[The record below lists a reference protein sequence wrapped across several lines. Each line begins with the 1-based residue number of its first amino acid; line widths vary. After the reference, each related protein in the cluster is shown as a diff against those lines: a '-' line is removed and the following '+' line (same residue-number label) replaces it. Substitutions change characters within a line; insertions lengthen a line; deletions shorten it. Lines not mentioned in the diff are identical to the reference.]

1 MRYIVMLSQKV
12 AVNAL
17 VVVVSRVVHRG
28 STYAEP

>member
-1 MRYIVMLSQKV
+1 MPEFAMLSQKV
-12 AVNAL
+12 AVYEL